1 MFPISSELA
10 SVDAADI
17 VCDCKHE
24 IIGEN
29 SPCADMGL
37 IFWFELAPYESDEL

>member
-10 SVDAADI
+10 SIDAADI

-29 SPCADMGL
+29 SPRADMRL
-37 IFWFELAPYESDEL
+37 IFWFELAPDKPDEF